1 MSLDCNFFHNS
12 CAHHHQLPHWL
23 QLDESFRLDGFVG
36 PSVIIQ
42 SQKSMICARGST
54 KDPLYPILP
63 NASRGMGPHQLTSTS
78 PVSNSKS
85 QRIRYVPLYLFTLVT
100 IKVEF
105 APKEAKKVVLSLNG
119 MENGTKK
126 YGTMCLL
133 AYFSYYFNITET

>member
-1 MSLDCNFFHNS
+1 MSLNCNIFHNF

-78 PVSNSKS
+78 PVPNSKS
-85 QRIRYVPLYLFTLVT
+85 QRFTFVT

-126 YGTMCLL
+126 YSTYYVSAYL
-133 AYFSYYFNITET
+133 YFSYYFHITET

>member
-1 MSLDCNFFHNS
+1 
-12 CAHHHQLPHWL
+12 
-23 QLDESFRLDGFVG
+23 
-36 PSVIIQ
+36 
-42 SQKSMICARGST
+42 
-54 KDPLYPILP
+54 
-63 NASRGMGPHQLTSTS
+63 MGPHQITSTS
-78 PVSNSKS
+78 PVPNSKS
-85 QRIRYVPLYLFTLVT
+85 QRITLFTFVT

>member
-1 MSLDCNFFHNS
+1 MSLDCNIFHNF

-63 NASRGMGPHQLTSTS
+63 NASRGMGPHQLTSTT
-78 PVSNSKS
+78 PVPKSKS
-85 QRIRYVPLYLFTLVT
+85 QRFTFV
-100 IKVEF
+100 KFVEF